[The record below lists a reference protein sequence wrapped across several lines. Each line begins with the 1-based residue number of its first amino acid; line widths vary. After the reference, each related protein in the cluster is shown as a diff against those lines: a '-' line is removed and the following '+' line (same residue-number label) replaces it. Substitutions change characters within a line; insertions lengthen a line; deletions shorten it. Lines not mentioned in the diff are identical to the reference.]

1 MEVTGV
7 DLMVAEAVGVE
18 VDGLGHLDPV
28 EVTAE
33 ATAPEVEVEVALML
47 IGGIKLMLKWAPG
60 VCRLCR
66 REEKET
72 TED

>member
-1 MEVTGV
+1 M

-33 ATAPEVEVEVALML
+33 ATAPEVEVALML